1 MENRNTMPE
10 SRVNKEAEIVSY
22 YTHNGLGVT
31 EIVVETGR
39 DTREVA
45 AVLVQSDTTIVQE
58 SFRIVPSK
66 MNYTNRL

>member
-1 MENRNTMPE
+1 MENRSITPE
-10 SRVNKEAEIVSY
+10 SRVTKEQEIVSY
-22 YTHNGLGVT
+22 YTHNSLGVT

-58 SFRIVPSK
+58 SFWIVPSK